1 MAEAFKRLAQQRLP
15 ATGGT
20 RKLYDVPA
28 DTETIIKAINLSNN
42 TGTAYEVTLYHTDNN
57 ESAADDEQI
66 ILPGVSIA
74 AGGFA
79 EWEGTMTMAATTEIH
94 GWAAIG
100 GEVTFT
106 IWGIEIS

>member
-1 MAEAFKRLAQQRLP
+1 MAEAFKRLVQQYLP

-20 RKLYDVPA
+20 RKLYDVPSS
-28 DTETIIKAINLSNN
+28 TETIIKAINISNN
-42 TGTAYEVTLYHTDNN
+42 TATAREVTLYHTNNADTADN
-57 ESAADDEQI
+57 EQV

-94 GWAAIG
+94 GWDTVG
-100 GEVTFT
+100 GEVTIT
-106 IWGIEIS
+106 IWGIELS

>member
-28 DTETIIKAINLSNN
+28 DTEAIIKAINISNN
-42 TGTAYEVTLYHTDNN
+42 TATAREVTLYHTNNADTADN
-57 ESAADDEQI
+57 EQV
-66 ILPGVSIA
+66 ILPGVSIG

-79 EWEGTMTMAATTEIH
+79 EWEGTLTMAATTEIR
-94 GWAAIG
+94 GWDTVG
-100 GEVTFT
+100 GEVTIT
-106 IWGIEIS
+106 IWGIELS